1 MGRADDWRGT
11 SDTEVSIGEFPSTDR
26 FEIRRRLGS
35 GSYGVV
41 FEGYDRERQSP
52 IALKWLS
59 YVEPET
65 IHRFKHE
72 FRSLAEISHDN
83 LVQLFDLESDGD
95 RWFFTMELVR
105 GVPLPEFFRPD
116 AMPPG
121 ADTMRRLAVSDVM
134 PRLRGRGSSSAPPPN
149 TTVPPLDVDPDELRA
164 VFRDLA
170 RGVAALHDAGKLHR
184 DLKCQNCLVTPD
196 GRVVLLDFGLVRDL
210 EQVRRAEPDDIA
222 GTPLYMAPEQCAGAP
237 TERSADWYAFGVMLF
252 RALTDSFPFDGRMY
266 EVMAA
271 KQQRAAPRP
280 SERALGIPEDL
291 ESLCVSLLARDPRAR
306 PDADA
311 ILSRLGAAPSRSR
324 VSFPGRTAEV
334 FVGRR
339 RELRALEAARRVVK
353 LGEPRVVFVQGAS
366 GIGKSSLVRHFL
378 DRLRTSDPDA
388 LVLEGRCF
396 ERETLPY
403 KALDSVVDALVGH
416 LLTVPEE
423 ECEAMMPADIG
434 NLVRVFPAL
443 GRVPCVR
450 DGRPPLSD
458 VPDPQEQR
466 RRAVVTFRELLARVS
481 SRREVIVF
489 IDDLQWGD
497 RDSAH
502 LLAPSMGT
510 QEAPPILWI
519 GACRSDEAAASPFL
533 SAIETDGDAVS
544 VVNVPELDDEE
555 ARTLLELR
563 LSGTARD
570 EELLDEL
577 AGEAAG
583 SPLLIDLL
591 VRHAREHSP
600 SGVDLGGALE
610 AQMRDLDAN
619 ARELLRVLAVRG
631 KPILART
638 AAEVVGVEALDVKAL
653 TGLRNARLLRARSA
667 EDGEELEL
675 YHDRIRETVARAMD
689 EATERAVHGRL
700 ARALRS
706 HPSVEPESLA
716 FHYRG
721 AGELGEA
728 FHYTL
733 EGARRAESAL
743 AFERAAE
750 LYRVAL
756 SLRPQVE
763 QPRESEVELQV
774 ALGDAL
780 RNAGRGA
787 QAAAAYVA
795 AAALSPRRKALEL
808 RRRAAEQYLFSGH
821 LDEGRAVL
829 RTVLEAV
836 GLSFPNSP
844 VRAFAEFLARRAQ
857 VKLRGLQFRERDA
870 SRIPEEELLRID
882 VCWSVSIGLAMI
894 DPVRGGV
901 FQARHL
907 LMALDAGDL
916 GRVARAVAV
925 EVPFAATAGASAHAR
940 TVELQQTGRALAERA
955 GSPYNLGLLAS
966 SSGGAAWLEGRWR
979 EALGREQE
987 ALQIL
992 RERCTGVAWEI
1003 ASSTIVY
1010 LDVLWRMGRWEEL
1023 FDQYPAILADAASRG
1038 DLLLEIYLRV
1048 KFRSLSELAR
1058 GRPDEAVREAR
1069 DALARWS
1076 QPSFQL
1082 IHLWELFLRVEAQ
1095 MVAGRPEAA
1104 LERLESGWG
1113 PLWRS
1118 QLLQLQMYDITM
1130 RELSAR
1136 VHLACAVEAGPARRK
1151 KLLAKAMK
1159 DVRRLEKTGAPWAAG
1174 MAALARAS
1182 AATITRD
1189 DREARRWI
1197 DRAVSGFAGA
1207 DMGLHAEVARA
1218 RRAQLDGHVA
1228 GLAASRDAVERAGVV
1243 EPARFLDLWAPGRW
1257 DR

>member
-1 MGRADDWRGT
+1 MGRPHEQRGT
-11 SDTEVSIGEFPSTDR
+11 SPEVSMSDFPSTDR

-41 FEGYDRERQSP
+41 FEAFDRERRSP

-65 IHRFKHE
+65 IHRFKNE

-121 ADTMRRLAVSDVM
+121 AETMRRLAASDVI
-134 PRLRGRGSSSAPPPN
+134 PRVRRGEGSVPPPG
-149 TTVPPLDVDPDELRA
+149 TTLPPLDVDPEELRA
-164 VFRDLA
+164 VFRELA
-170 RGVAALHDAGKLHR
+170 LGVAALHEAGKLHR

-210 EQVRRAEPDDIA
+210 EQVRRAEPNDIA

-271 KQQRAAPRP
+271 KQQFPAPRP
-280 SERALGIPEDL
+280 SDRVLEIPEDL
-291 ESLCVSLLARDPRAR
+291 ESLCVDLLARDPSDR
-306 PDADA
+306 PGAEA
-311 ILSRLGAAPSRSR
+311 ILRRLGAGPDRARASY
-324 VSFPGRTAEV
+324 PGRSAEV

-339 RELRALEAARRVVK
+339 RELRALESARRAVEA
-353 LGEPRVVFVQGAS
+353 GQPRAVFVHGAS
-366 GIGKSSLVRHFL
+366 GIGKSSLIRHFL
-378 DRLRTSDPDA
+378 DRLQTSDPDA

-403 KALDSVVDALVGH
+403 KALDSVVDALVSH
-416 LLTVPEE
+416 LLTLPQEEAEEVVPPE
-423 ECEAMMPADIG
+423 IG
-434 NLVRVFPAL
+434 DLVRVFPAL
-443 GRVPCVR
+443 TRVPHLR
-450 DGRPPLSD
+450 DGNAVLSD

-466 RRAVVTFRELLARVS
+466 RRAVAAFRELLARLAA
-481 SRREVIVF
+481 RREVIVF

-502 LLAPSMGT
+502 LLGPTMAT
-510 QEAPPILWI
+510 LDAPPILWI
-519 GACRSDEAAASPFL
+519 GACRSDEAADSPFL
-533 SAIETDGDAVS
+533 SAIEADDDVMS
-544 VVNVPELDDEE
+544 VIQVPELEDEE

-591 VRHAREHSP
+591 IRHAREQSRG
-600 SGVDLGGALE
+600 GVDLGRVLE
-610 AQMRDLDAN
+610 AQMADLDEH
-619 ARELLRVLAVRG
+619 ARALLRVLAVRG
-631 KPILART
+631 RPMLSRL
-638 AAEVVGVEALDVKAL
+638 AAEVVGVDAFDVKAL
-653 TGLRNARLLRARSA
+653 TGLRNARLLRARGT
-667 EDGEELEL
+667 EDGEELEI
-675 YHDRIRETVARAMD
+675 YHDRIRQTVARSMD
-689 EATERAVHGRL
+689 AEVERQVHAQL
-700 ARALRS
+700 ARALRGA
-706 HPSVEPESLA
+706 PDVEPESLA
-716 FHYRG
+716 LHYRG

-743 AFERAAE
+743 AFERAAD
-750 LYRVAL
+750 LYRSAL
-756 SLRPQVE
+756 ALRPQVE
-763 QPRESEVELQV
+763 DAREREAELWV
-774 ALGDAL
+774 ALADAL

-787 QAAAAYVA
+787 EAAEAYVA
-795 AAALSPRRKALEL
+795 AAALSPRRRALEL

-836 GLSFPNSP
+836 GLTFPTHP
-844 VRAFAEFLARRAQ
+844 ARAFAEFLTRRAQ
-857 VKLRGLQFRERDA
+857 VRLRGLSFREA
-870 SRIPEEELLRID
+870 SPERIPEEELLRID
-882 VCWSVSIGLAMI
+882 TCWSVSIGLAMI

-925 EVPFAATAGASAHAR
+925 EVPFAATAGTSAHAR
-940 TVELQQTGRALAERA
+940 TLELQRRGRELAERA

-979 EALGREQE
+979 DAFGLEEEALR
-987 ALQIL
+987 IL
-992 RERCTGVAWEI
+992 REQCTGVAWEI

-1010 LDVLWRMGRWEEL
+1010 LDVLWRMGRWNEL
-1023 FDQYPAILADAASRG
+1023 FEQVPAILADATSRG

-1048 KFRSLSELAR
+1048 KFRALGELAR
-1058 GRPDEAVREAR
+1058 GRPDDAVREAR
-1069 DALARWS
+1069 EGLARWS

-1082 IHLWELFLRVEAQ
+1082 LHLWELFLRVEAQ
-1095 MVAGRPEAA
+1095 MYAGRPGAA
-1104 LERLESGWG
+1104 RERLEAAWG
-1113 PLWRS
+1113 ALWRS
-1118 QLLQLQMYDITM
+1118 QLLQLQMYDVTM
-1130 RELSAR
+1130 QDLAAR
-1136 VHLACAVEAGPARRK
+1136 VNVACATETSGRARARLLKGARKHLK
-1151 KLLAKAMK
+1151 KLDKSA
-1159 DVRRLEKTGAPWAAG
+1159 APWARGLVALTRAG
-1174 MAALARAS
+1174 
-1182 AATITRD
+1182 AATLDGTE
-1189 DREARRWI
+1189 REVRAWL
-1197 DRAVSGFAGA
+1197 DRAEAELTGA
-1207 DMGLHAEVARA
+1207 DMELHAEVARA
-1218 RRAQLDGHVA
+1218 RRAQWDGHA
-1228 GLAASRDAVERAGVV
+1228 ARLAASREAIERAGVA
-1243 EPARFLDLWAPGRW
+1243 EPARFLDTWAPGRW